1 MERSFKLKVMKESYK
16 FVRSMYFILLFAY
29 VIYAIV
35 EAARLNDTVYTFSRL
50 GVVLGFVIFGILLTS
65 KLYRVHFY
73 EITFIGMFCAL
84 IVKIAYDWTN
94 EADTSLAAALIPLVA
109 STVFNISSFYAFIL
123 NCFHLL
129 NWIIR
134 MAYLATASH
143 NPTELPEETLVQF
156 YVILSYILLLSE
168 ITALISYLGY
178 RFEKEQRE
186 EHSSNAKLE
195 I

>member
-73 EITFIGMFCAL
+73 EITFI
-84 IVKIAYDWTN
+84 VRRKI
-94 EADTSLAAALIPLVA
+94 
-109 STVFNISSFYAFIL
+109 
-123 NCFHLL
+123 
-129 NWIIR
+129 
-134 MAYLATASH
+134 
-143 NPTELPEETLVQF
+143 
-156 YVILSYILLLSE
+156 
-168 ITALISYLGY
+168 G
-178 RFEKEQRE
+178 
-186 EHSSNAKLE
+186 
-195 I
+195 